1 MRGIRRILAAIDLSD
16 YSRETVGLALE
27 IAHATGAELIVVN
40 VINQRD
46 IEAMEKIAE
55 QISHLSTEE
64 YFRHREQDRER
75 RLGEL
80 LDQFGGAN
88 SGLDMRTI
96 VLRGIPFSRIME
108 VIQDFEVDLVVM
120 GAKGRTNLADVLFG
134 STAEKVFRH
143 SPVPVLSV
151 RHRCEEDSPSHS

>member
-1 MRGIRRILAAIDLSD
+1 MRGIRKVLAAIDLSD
-16 YSRETVGLALE
+16 YSRETMELALE

-40 VINQRD
+40 VLNQRD
-46 IEAMEKIAE
+46 IEAMEKVAE

-75 RLGEL
+75 RLEEL
-80 LDQFGGAN
+80 LDRYGGAN
-88 SGLDMRTI
+88 SGLDVRTI
-96 VLRGIPFSRIME
+96 VLRGIPFKRIME
-108 VIQDFEVDLVVM
+108 LIQDFEVDLVVM

-143 SPVPVLSV
+143 SPVPVLNV
-151 RHRCEEDSPSHS
+151 RHRCEEESASHS

>member
-1 MRGIRRILAAIDLSD
+1 MRGIRKVLAAIDLSD
-16 YSRETVGLALE
+16 YSKETMRMALE
-27 IAHATGAELIVVN
+27 IVHATGAELIVIN

-64 YFRHREQDRER
+64 YFRHREHDREQ
-75 RLGEL
+75 RLEEL
-80 LDQFGGAN
+80 LEHFGGAN
-88 SGLDMRTI
+88 SGLDVRTI
-96 VLRGIPFSRIME
+96 VLRGVPFTRILE
-108 VIQDFEVDLVVM
+108 VVQDFEVDLVVM

-143 SPVPVLSV
+143 SPAPVLSV
-151 RHRCEEDSPSHS
+151 RHRCEEKSTG